1 MNIKIYIFGW
11 KPYVKSG
18 IFEKKIILVKQ
29 HFLMKKIINL
39 KILHEKNSKTKNVNI
54 ENLKTNKF
62 TFLVKNLKLNDIF

>member
-29 HFLMKKIINL
+29 HF
-39 KILHEKNSKTKNVNI
+39 
-54 ENLKTNKF
+54 
-62 TFLVKNLKLNDIF
+62 